1 MTTDA
6 TTAEPSGP
14 LSGFVIGVTAD
25 RRADEQMDLLRGRGA
40 LCLAGPMIKTHAID
54 DPAEIR
60 RATQSVIDDD
70 PDFAIFTTGI
80 GVRSWLEAADSLQL
94 GVPLLN
100 KLRQTKVIARGPKA
114 VGALYVAGL
123 DIDWNAPDAQY
134 ASVLAH
140 LAAEGLHAK
149 TVVVQLDGA
158 GAEGLCADLECLGAR
173 VVRVPVYR
181 WSTPIDLK
189 PAERLIKAVVDRK
202 VDGITFTAKPAVQ
215 NFFEIA
221 EAMALGDGV
230 TDALRSDVATFCVGP
245 VCASPFLEH
254 EITVPQVPEKHRLG
268 ALVQLVTKYFSE
280 QQQALTIG
288 GEPVVVKGRSLKVA
302 NLEEATLADRER
314 AVLCV
319 LLERP
324 GAVVTKRDLLK
335 RIWGNTESDEHL
347 VEVAIARLRQRLGPA
362 GAGIETVVRRGYRIS
377 SV

>member
-1 MTTDA
+1 M
-6 TTAEPSGP
+6 
-14 LSGFVIGVTAD
+14 
-25 RRADEQMDLLRGRGA
+25 
-40 LCLAGPMIKTHAID
+40 
-54 DPAEIR
+54 
-60 RATQSVIDDD
+60 
-70 PDFAIFTTGI
+70 
-80 GVRSWLEAADSLQL
+80 
-94 GVPLLN
+94 
-100 KLRQTKVIARGPKA
+100 
-114 VGALYVAGL
+114 
-123 DIDWNAPDAQY
+123 
-134 ASVLAH
+134 
-140 LAAEGLHAK
+140 
-149 TVVVQLDGA
+149 
-158 GAEGLCADLECLGAR
+158 
-173 VVRVPVYR
+173 YR